1 MIDRFR
7 ERLRAMPDAKKLAVA
22 IYGESVA
29 SYRYG
34 VLAEKALNDEH
45 RRIFTAMKEEEEEH
59 QRAIERLSRK
69 HFPDADFVLTPEDK
83 ELVIVGTRL
92 LEVTDEGS
100 FRRAME
106 FLYDTERRTGQF
118 YELLHALMPEG
129 ELGDFLQEM
138 ATECYVHAE
147 SLTRISP
154 PS

>member
-1 MIDRFR
+1 MMDRFR

-29 SYRYG
+29 SYRYA

-45 RRIFTAMKEEEEEH
+45 RRIFTAMKEEEEGH
-59 QRAIERLSRK
+59 QRAIERLSRG
-69 HFPDADFVLTPEDK
+69 HFPEADFVLTPEDK
-83 ELVIVGTRL
+83 ELVIVGTRM
-92 LEVTDEGS
+92 LEVTDEES

-118 YELLHALMPEG
+118 YELLHELMPEG
-129 ELGDFLQEM
+129 ELGDFLQGM
-138 ATECYVHAE
+138 ATECYDHAE